1 MINATVSVS
10 MSSVFRTASDS
21 PLLAHRLQ
29 ERPVADQ
36 APSPSTQWQED
47 VSADEQER
55 HDQFA
60 KTIAGI
66 QHRINGKYGAGRAFH
81 RKAVMAARAIVQ
93 VHGDLPEP
101 AAHGLFAQP
110 GTYDAVVRMSNGA
123 LVPQRDAIPDIRGF
137 ALSVRGITGPA
148 ALGGTTDRQDFLL
161 INRPVFGF
169 RTSEE
174 FAEVVPVSVQGQ
186 TALLKYFIS
195 KYGPWKGPLE
205 AAKLTKDVLKP
216 FSGFATATFHSA
228 APIKVGP
235 YAARVRL
242 TSRQDDRH
250 LAAQLDFSNEVRER
264 VKNSDLEYDL
274 ALQFFVDDSATPI
287 EDGTVDWSTD
297 VSPYVTVARVTLP
310 QQDVESH
317 AGAEFAEAVEADA
330 FDPWAALA
338 EHRPLG
344 EIMRARK
351 VAYYAS
357 QQERRQD
364 AQS

>member
-1 MINATVSVS
+1 M
-10 MSSVFRTASDS
+10 
-21 PLLAHRLQ
+21 
-29 ERPVADQ
+29 ADQ
-36 APSPSTQWQED
+36 ALSPSTQWQEN
-47 VSADEQER
+47 VSADEDRR
-55 HDQFA
+55 HEQFA
-60 KTIAGI
+60 KTIVGI

-81 RKAVMAARAIVQ
+81 RKPIMAARAIVQ
-93 VHGDLPEP
+93 IHGDLPEP
-101 AAHGLFAQP
+101 ATHGLFAQP
-110 GTYDAVVRMSNGA
+110 GTYDAIVRMSNGA

-137 ALSVRGITGPA
+137 ALSVRGITGPS

-174 FAEVVPVSVQGQ
+174 FSEIVPVSVQGQ

-228 APIKVGP
+228 APIKIGP
-235 YAARVRL
+235 YAARVKL
-242 TSRQDDRH
+242 ASRQDDKR

-264 VKNSDLEYDL
+264 VKDGELEYDL
-274 ALQFFVDDSATPI
+274 CLQFFVNEDQTPI
-287 EDGTVDWSTD
+287 EDGTVDWSTE

-310 QQDVESH
+310 QQDVDSD
-317 AGAEFAEAVEADA
+317 AGKEFAESVEEDA
-330 FDPWAALA
+330 FDPWSALA

-357 QQERRQD
+357 QQERKQD
-364 AQS
+364 AQD